1 MASLEQ
7 PTRCQVARSRNT
19 LSGGTQRAVHHAVDG
34 GKVEQGCGSSG
45 EGKCATLGGWC
56 HGREGTHALAS
67 AASGQPRLRFG
78 IMTRPASR
86 LRALPE
92 ILCPPAMVTRV
103 WKICNQVA
111 ERQREQ
117 PSQRSNEGAE
127 CRIQLPSAFVRWC
140 TACPTGCKDTSIKER
155 CPIAKQVQLSRAVFA
170 ACLVVAIHMGHRVGA
185 LGRVHDRLQG
195 TRVGGGRSQHLPLNC
210 ASAPARCRL
219 CKQVAQTG
227 CDMRCANRRHQR
239 AAPTGCTNRL
249 HQNHSPPGCTRCLRR
264 Q

>member
-78 IMTRPASR
+78 MMTRPASR

-111 ERQREQ
+111 ERQRGPCSAER
-117 PSQRSNEGAE
+117 PLLCGQRYERQRRVCACGRARRVGSKLIASHSARFHAHCA
-127 CRIQLPSAFVRWC
+127 CRCWYARHALC
-140 TACPTGCKDTSIKER
+140 
-155 CPIAKQVQLSRAVFA
+155 RAVEP
-170 ACLVVAIHMGHRVGA
+170 
-185 LGRVHDRLQG
+185 DR
-195 TRVGGGRSQHLPLNC
+195 SC
-210 ASAPARCRL
+210 
-219 CKQVAQTG
+219 
-227 CDMRCANRRHQR
+227 R
-239 AAPTGCTNRL
+239 AANPRLPCCTTK
-249 HQNHSPPGCTRCLRR
+249 PPLANYE
-264 Q
+264 